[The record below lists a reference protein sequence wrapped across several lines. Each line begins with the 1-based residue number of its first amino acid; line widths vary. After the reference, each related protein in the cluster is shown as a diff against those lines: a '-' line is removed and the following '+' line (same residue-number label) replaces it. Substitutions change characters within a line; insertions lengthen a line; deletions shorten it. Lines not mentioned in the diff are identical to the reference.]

1 MTLVDTSSWIHFFRR
16 DGDPEVKSRVQNL
29 LQQGSA
35 VICPVVLAELWIGA
49 GSEKDRAD
57 VRSLQE
63 AAVSLEIESSVWERC
78 YRLASLC
85 CRHGTPVPVG
95 DLIIAACAFVFEVAI
110 EAEDKHFPILEKYRL
125 SSRS

>member
-1 MTLVDTSSWIHFFRR
+1 M
-16 DGDPEVKSRVQNL
+16 
-29 LQQGSA
+29 
-35 VICPVVLAELWIGA
+35 GA

-63 AAVSLEIESSVWERC
+63 AAVSLEIEGSVWERC